1 MSLEPHAAAEES
13 HRPIAPV
20 EESHHPTASALRT
33 PPAASAT
40 HPRHRVCLKRHESPP
55 GKSGS
60 TTPQSTEAVVVAE
73 PIPAGQDLV
82 PTHNQG
88 IAIRQICSGEGM

>member
-13 HRPIAPV
+13 HRLIALV
-20 EESHHPTASALRT
+20 EESRRLTASALRT

-55 GKSGS
+55 GRSGS
-60 TTPQSTEAVVVAE
+60 TTLQSTEAVVVTE
-73 PIPAGQDLV
+73 PIPAYQDLV
-82 PTHNQG
+82 PTRDQG
-88 IAIRQICSGEGM
+88 IAVIQICSGEGM